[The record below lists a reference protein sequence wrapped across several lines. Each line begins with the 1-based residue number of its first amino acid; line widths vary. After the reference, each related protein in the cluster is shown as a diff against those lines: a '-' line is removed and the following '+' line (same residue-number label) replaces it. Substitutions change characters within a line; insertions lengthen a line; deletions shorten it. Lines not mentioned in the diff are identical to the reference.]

1 MFILADTGK
10 VTTHMSEPVEGH
22 LSIMMVETK
31 HKMPSFWP
39 LLSVLQ
45 KGGFFP
51 CKKVTCSETLKTS
64 MKPLNGLIHLLTYI
78 ICTTSVFGFN
88 CYSYSLLY
96 SDKFENILDFYVKFY
111 EIGGAMQ
118 HSSFDLKVMM
128 SLYGFIIFTHFI
140 ILSRLIASKQKF
152 CEVYNYFIES
162 SSIDYNITMDQKKPF
177 YFHLLKIAMIGCGWL
192 IWLAGLSMN
201 ILDGLD
207 VKLITLTPYLVSWI
221 LRVFWMF
228 GPLMAFHIYFLEI
241 ALLLSSWIL
250 TFKAKLQLESKIP
263 YNIFQECKRL
273 QHGLHMFTET
283 ISPSIFWLFV
293 MNLIMAVVEVYLL
306 VAFFIS
312 QDEFSLAILL
322 LMIGNGSFG
331 GLFIFLAER
340 YCNFSQIIKDSID
353 GIKNDILDLDINED
367 QVCII
372 DGNVRKLKHV
382 KKRIVSGLDAFQGFH
397 GNGYFTLGKELL
409 TSIVANFVT
418 YLIILVQFK
427 VSEMSTQK

>member
-1 MFILADTGK
+1 MFILADTRK
-10 VTTHMSEPVEGH
+10 VTTHMSKPVEGH
-22 LSIMMVETK
+22 LSNMMVETK
-31 HKMPSFWP
+31 NKMPSFWP

-51 CKKVTCSETLKTS
+51 IEKVKDKETQKSS
-64 MKPLNGLIHLLTYI
+64 MRPLNGLIHLLTYI
-78 ICTTSVFGFN
+78 ICTTSVFVFN
-88 CYSYSLLY
+88 GYSYSLLY

-111 EIGGAMQ
+111 EIGAALQ
-118 HSSFDLKVMM
+118 HSPFDFKVMM
-128 SLYGFIIFTHFI
+128 SLFGFLIFTHFI
-140 ILSRLIASKQKF
+140 IFSRLIASKQKF

-162 SSIDYNITMDQKKPF
+162 SSIDHNIIMDQKKPF
-177 YFHLLKIAMIGCGWL
+177 YFHLLKIAIIACGWP
-192 IWLAGLSMN
+192 IWIAGLSMN

-207 VKLITLTPYLVSWI
+207 VKLITIIPYLVSWLI
-221 LRVFWMF
+221 RVFWMF
-228 GPLMAFHIYFLEI
+228 APLMAFHIYFLEI
-241 ALLLSSWIL
+241 ALILSSWIL

-263 YNIFQECKRL
+263 SNIFQECKRL
-273 QHGLHMFTET
+273 QNGLQMFTET
-283 ISPSIFWLFV
+283 ISPSVFWLFV
-293 MNLIMAVVEVYLL
+293 MNLIMAVVEIYLL

-312 QDEFSLAILL
+312 QDEISFAIFL
-322 LMIGNGSFG
+322 LMIGYGSIG
-331 GLFIFLAER
+331 GLFIFLVER

-372 DGNVRKLKHV
+372 DGNIRKLKHV
-382 KKRIVSGLDAFQGFH
+382 KKIIVSGLDAFQGFH

-427 VSEMSTQK
+427 VSEMST

>member
-1 MFILADTGK
+1 MF
-10 VTTHMSEPVEGH
+10 EPVKGH

-31 HKMPSFWP
+31 AKRPSFWP
-39 LLSVLQ
+39 LISVLQ

-51 CKKVTCSETLKTS
+51 FKKVKDSETGKSS
-64 MKPLNGLIHLLTYI
+64 MQPLNGFVHLVIYI
-78 ICTTSVFGFN
+78 ICTTSVIGFYA
-88 CYSYSLLY
+88 YSLSLLY
-96 SDKFENILDFYVKFY
+96 SEKFQNALDFFFKFI
-111 EIGGAMQ
+111 EIGAGMQ
-118 HSSFDLKVMM
+118 HSAFDLKVMM
-128 SLYGFIIFTHFI
+128 SLYGFLICTHCI
-140 ILSRLIASKQKF
+140 ILSRLVASKQKF
-152 CEVYNYFIES
+152 CNVYNYFRGS
-162 SSIDYNITMDQKKPF
+162 SSIDYQITMDLKKPF
-177 YFHLLKIAMIGCGWL
+177 YFHLLKIGIIVSGCS
-192 IWLAGLSMN
+192 IWIVGYSMN
-201 ILDGLD
+201 IIDALD
-207 VKLITLTPYLVSWI
+207 VKGIYMLSYGVSWI
-221 LRVFWMF
+221 LQISWMF
-228 GPLMAFHIYFLEI
+228 GPLMAFHLYFLEI
-241 ALLLSSWIL
+241 ALILNSWIL
-250 TFKAKLQLESKIP
+250 TFKAKLQLEPQVPFK
-263 YNIFQECKRL
+263 IFQECKQLHNGL
-273 QHGLHMFTET
+273 QMFTET

-312 QDEFSLAILL
+312 QDEFGLSIIL
-322 LMIGNGSFG
+322 LMIGYGSFG

-382 KKRIVSGLDAFQGFH
+382 KKRIVSGLDGFQGFH

-427 VSEMSTQK
+427 VSEMSTQ